1 MTTYSICALSMQA
14 GVFQEHIVCLK
25 ACCQRVRILQDSWL
39 LVGCGDSEDYL
50 LVCLLQGVLLDQF
63 GVLHDGKQPYPHA
76 IAAVQRLHE
85 AGKQIIVL
93 SNSSRRSGG
102 TIKKLAKLGFK
113 AEWFAG
119 AITSGELAHQYLSSR
134 PTTWWQEL
142 GQRCVHFTWSSRGA
156 ISLADLNLRVSC
168 FSMLQ

>member
-1 MTTYSICALSMQA
+1 MHIRVANSCHCSCRPHVTRMLSSMNVSRHSRSCTPQQAALVAAVNTANALSDIIDQ
-14 GVFQEHIVCLK
+14 F
-25 ACCQRVRILQDSWL
+25 
-39 LVGCGDSEDYL
+39 
-50 LVCLLQGVLLDQF
+50 QGVLLDQF

-119 AITSGELAHQYLSSR
+119 EQWVDFTSPAVRSQ
-134 PTTWWQEL
+134 Q
-142 GQRCVHFTWSSRGA
+142 
-156 ISLADLNLRVSC
+156 
-168 FSMLQ
+168 